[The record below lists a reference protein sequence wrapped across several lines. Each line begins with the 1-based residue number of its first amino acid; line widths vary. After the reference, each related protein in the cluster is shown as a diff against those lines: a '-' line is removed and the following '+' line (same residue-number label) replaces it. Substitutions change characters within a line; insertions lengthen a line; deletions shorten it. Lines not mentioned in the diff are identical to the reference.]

1 MKQMVKSFQCNFII
15 IVNEDDIKQKEAKG
29 NNFEN
34 KFNDTVKQLETDK
47 IELENRK

>member
-1 MKQMVKSFQCNFII
+1 MKMTLSKKKLKVKIF
-15 IVNEDDIKQKEAKG
+15 K
-29 NNFEN
+29 N